1 MRKIYFLFLF
11 VSGFAFGQ
19 ETVSYITTISNL
31 NYRIT
36 EGVKRTSDDSKIRIT
51 INFESGP
58 SKDMYLQRIAN
69 INDNETNLNLPSF
82 ESSVKPI
89 SVDCYAYVNFRTGTD
104 ADGTVSKDLNTYCP
118 NGTFDGDYSPRMTHV
133 TFDYKV
139 EPKLDVITPG
149 LSDDLPTDDFIVIKS
164 IPGYNSNYYNWQF
177 LLSSDLYSD
186 PNLATWVDL
195 PQYYGQSSIT
205 TNAIEILGINA
216 AIYHGKK
223 IAFRLKPC
231 GLMSNGLGNYKI
243 RKSAPSIVSY
253 AETKT
258 TCSYTDDGKLRF
270 TLNRPLLNVEKLTCS
285 ILRFNEEKQI
295 YDPDDV
301 VYSTQEPEG
310 IVLDRNNNYVVPND
324 FSKGKYALKFIGSI
338 NAANTYPSTDTTPFL
353 FKIESP
359 TPVEFL
365 ITKTDIRCH
374 NGQDGEIEITASGGA
389 DDGIYQYSTDH
400 GAAWSNF
407 SNGSKHTIT
416 GLAVGMCFVKVRKI
430 KDVNDT
436 VGCIAKLP
444 NDNELSESI
453 SQPPAPVT
461 VSNTFP
467 QEPTFYGG
475 SNGKITA
482 SISGGTLI
490 NGNSYW
496 YEWRNSKN
504 EILNNIDKTTTQFI
518 GGLYAITLNDV
529 PADTYTLM
537 ARDRNYD
544 LATQKAGCSLV
555 PTLSIILKQP
565 DPLEVTLEVQRTISC
580 NAANEFGNETD
591 MTPNDGQRDESQDGI
606 LVAHVKGGV
615 SFTGFQNNGLRYKY
629 FWKKQQDNGTWIPLD
644 DKDETA
650 QYLSHGN
657 YALNI
662 EDKNGIRLGTYVNN
676 ILTQERDSVQF
687 MKQPTQLELKFTKGD
702 IFCSEGNNGWAK
714 ANVTGGTPP
723 YAYQWTNGDKTETI
737 AGLTT
742 NNYFV
747 KITDA
752 KGCSTQGSVL
762 IEQPNGVVVNETIYS
777 PSCFQGNDGSIT
789 LEPTGGITPYYYV
802 WSTGATSQ
810 NIANL
815 TAGNYSV
822 TLKDA
827 QGCVSIKNFTL
838 INPDPI
844 TINLGSDRTLCNSQS
859 LDLDISIANPNTQY
873 SWTSTNGFVAN
884 TAKVTLTQAG
894 TYHAKA
900 TSGLGCISEDE
911 IVIKSSEAVIDSEFL
926 LSSQAYLDE
935 EVILVN
941 TSNPFEENT
950 QWVIPS
956 DVTIVN
962 QKEKYI
968 ILKFKDLGVYTIS
981 LKQTQGDCYAVYT
994 KSINVEQRSTLPNGG
1009 TVNSSFINDF
1019 IVTPNPSDGN
1029 FEVLVN
1035 LENDSPIGLRL
1046 FAYNGQNILVEKKES
1061 GKKNYVVDF
1070 NVKLAS
1076 GMYVLVL
1083 ETVQQT
1089 LVKKII
1095 IY

>member
-1 MRKIYFLFLF
+1 MRKIYLLLLL
-11 VSGFAFGQ
+11 VSGFGYGQ
-19 ETVSYITTISNL
+19 QTVGYTTTISNL

-69 INDNETNLNLPSF
+69 INDNETNLNLPPF
-82 ESSVKPI
+82 ESSVKPVSI
-89 SVDCYAYVNFRTGTD
+89 DCYAYVNFRTGTD
-104 ADGTVSKDLNTYCP
+104 ADGTVSEDLNTYCP

-133 TFDYKV
+133 TFNYQV
-139 EPKLDVITPG
+139 EPKLDVIDPG
-149 LSDDLPTDDFIVIKS
+149 LKNDLPTDDFIVITS
-164 IPGYNSNYYNWQF
+164 IPGYSSNYYNWQY
-177 LLSSDLYSD
+177 LLESVRGTSV
-186 PNLATWVDL
+186 WVDL

-205 TNAIEILGINA
+205 TNATEVLGVNA
-216 AIYHGKK
+216 DSFHGYK

-231 GLMSNGLGNYKI
+231 GLMSNSLGNYKI

-253 AETKT
+253 TETQT
-258 TCSYTDDGKLRF
+258 TCSYSDDGKLSF
-270 TLNRPLLNVEKLTCS
+270 TLSRPLPNVEKLTCS
-285 ILRFNEEKQI
+285 ILKFNEEKQI
-295 YDPDDV
+295 YDPDLV
-301 VYSTQEPEG
+301 VYSTQELEG
-310 IVLDRNNNYVVPND
+310 IVLDKNNNYLVPKD
-324 FSKGKYALKFIGSI
+324 FSKGKYALKFVGSI
-338 NAANTYPSTDTTPFL
+338 NSFNSYPSTDTTPFL

-359 TPVEFL
+359 APVGFL
-365 ITKTDIRCH
+365 IAKNDIRCFGG
-374 NGQDGEIEITASGGA
+374 NDGAVEITAFGGA
-389 DDGIYQYSTDH
+389 DGGIYQYSTDH
-400 GAAWSNF
+400 GATWGIF
-407 SNGSKHTIT
+407 SNGLKHTIT
-416 GLAVGMCFVKVRKI
+416 DLALGKCFVKVRKI
-430 KDVNDT
+430 KDLNDT
-436 VGCIAKLP
+436 VGCVAKLP
-444 NDNELSESI
+444 NGNENELSETI
-453 SQPPAPVT
+453 SQPTAPVT
-461 VSNTFP
+461 VSNTSL

-475 SNGKITA
+475 SNGKIIA

-490 NGNSYW
+490 NENSYW

-504 EILNNIDKTTTQFI
+504 EVLNNIDKTTTQFS
-518 GGLYAITLNDV
+518 GGIYAITLNDV
-529 PADTYTLM
+529 PADTYTLTLH
-537 ARDRNYD
+537 DRNYD
-544 LATQKAGCSLV
+544 LATQKTGCNLV
-555 PTLSIILKQP
+555 PTLSIILNQP

-591 MTPNDGQRDESQDGI
+591 MTPSDGQRDESQDGI

-615 SFTGFQNNGLRYKY
+615 SFKGFQNNGLPYKY
-629 FWKKQQDNGTWIPLD
+629 FWKKQQDNGIWIPLD

-662 EDKNGIRLGTYVNN
+662 EDKNGIRLGTYINN
-676 ILTQERDSVQF
+676 ILTQERDSIQF
-687 MKQPTQLELKFTKGD
+687 MQQPTQLELKFTKGD
-702 IFCSEGNNGWAK
+702 IFCSQGNNGWAK
-714 ANVTGGTPP
+714 VYVTGGTPP
-723 YAYQWTNGDKTETI
+723 YTYQWTNGEKTETI
-737 AGLTT
+737 TGLTT

-747 KITDA
+747 KITDS

-777 PSCFQGNDGSIT
+777 PKCFQGNDGSIT
-789 LEPTGGITPYYYV
+789 LVPTGGITPYYYA

-815 TAGNYSV
+815 IAGNYSV
-822 TLKDA
+822 TLTDA
-827 QGCVSIKNFTL
+827 QGCVSIKSFAL
-838 INPDPI
+838 IDPDPI
-844 TINLGSDRTLCNSQS
+844 TINLGSDRTLCNAQS
-859 LDLDISIANPNTQY
+859 LDLDISITNPNTQY
-873 SWTSTNGFVAN
+873 SWTATNGFVAN

-900 TSGLGCISEDE
+900 TSGLGCIGDDE
-911 IVIKSSEAVIDSEFL
+911 IVIKTSQAVIDSEFL

-935 EVILVN
+935 EVILIN
-941 TSNPFEENT
+941 TSNPFVENT
-950 QWVIPS
+950 QWIIPN
-956 DVTIVN
+956 DVTIVD
-962 QKEKYI
+962 QKEKHI

-994 KSINVEQRSTLPNGG
+994 KNINVEQRSTLPNAG

-1046 FAYNGQNILVEKKES
+1046 FAYNGQNTLVEKKES
-1061 GKKNYVVDF
+1061 GKKNYVVGF
-1070 NVKLAS
+1070 NVKLAT
-1076 GMYVLVL
+1076 GVYVLVL
-1083 ETVQQT
+1083 ETAQQT